1 MWRGNHVAVKQLVED
16 FARYAYLQ
24 RLRDGDVLLSA
35 MREGV
40 SSVTWRT
47 DTFAFAEG
55 FDEAKA
61 RYLGLRGGQI
71 LAFGSDA
78 VGLLV
83 KSATAD
89 AQLEAERP
97 SPKPVVGGSETL
109 GGVRP
114 SGGTKPGAPTA
125 GGGST
130 PTAAPPTH
138 FFGSAN
144 VDAARISRDVGI
156 IANEIIQHLASLPNS
171 EISVTVEIQ
180 AHVPGGVPD
189 YVVRTVSENC
199 RTLKFKSQSF
209 ESE

>member
-1 MWRGNHVAVKQLVED
+1 LVED
-16 FARYAYLQ
+16 FARYPYLQ
-24 RLRDGDVLLSA
+24 RLRDAEVLLSA

-55 FDEAKA
+55 FDETKN
-61 RYLGLRGGQI
+61 RYLGLRSGQV
-71 LAFGSDA
+71 LAFSSDA

-83 KSATAD
+83 KSETAE

-97 SPKPVVGGSETL
+97 KSPSKAPGAGAETPGGTQPGGS
-109 GGVRP
+109 
-114 SGGTKPGAPTA
+114 SGPTTPVP

-130 PTAAPPTH
+130 PKATPPTH
-138 FFGSAN
+138 FFGSVK
-144 VDAARISRDVGI
+144 VDHARISRDVGT

-180 AHVPGGVPD
+180 ARVPAGVPD
-189 YVVRTVSENC
+189 NVVRTVSENC
-199 RTLKFKSQSF
+199 RTLKFKNQSF
-209 ESE
+209 EAE